1 VANHDSFVVELAAI
15 SILDQDVNRHAEL
28 QA

>member
-1 VANHDSFVVELAAI
+1 MANHDSFVVELAAI
-15 SILDQDVNRHAEL
+15 SILDQDVNKHAEL

>member
-15 SILDQDVNRHAEL
+15 SILHQDVNKHAEL